1 MLPTGLLEL
10 QTCHT
15 LVRQKALFNVRWA
28 QRLVKTINS
37 LSLFGGLERAYYTF
51 SFHCTLCKSQ
61 VCITENS
68 KSKKYLKKLSSFN
81 PGATSMNLYVMS
93 NGNFLVSIQSS
104 SLFVKIQVLILMGQH
119 HCLKYLSQLFSKQ

>member
-15 LVRQKALFNVRWA
+15 LVWQKALFNVRRA
-28 QRLVKTINS
+28 QRPVKTINS
-37 LSLFGGLERAYYTF
+37 LSVFGGLERAYYTF
-51 SFHCTLCKSQ
+51 FFHCILCKSQ

-81 PGATSMNLYVMS
+81 PGATSM
-93 NGNFLVSIQSS
+93 
-104 SLFVKIQVLILMGQH
+104 SLH
-119 HCLKYLSQLFSKQ
+119 AE